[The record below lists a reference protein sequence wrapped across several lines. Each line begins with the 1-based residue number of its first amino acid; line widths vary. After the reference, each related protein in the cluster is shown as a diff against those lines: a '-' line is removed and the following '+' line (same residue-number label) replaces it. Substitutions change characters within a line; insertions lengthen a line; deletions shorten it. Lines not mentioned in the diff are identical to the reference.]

1 MKRGIIYI
9 LLILVCIYIG
19 IINREEAYFYVAA
32 LMLAVMVCLL
42 VGLFTRFFRTGISM
56 QMNIPVV
63 EKNRTFHPEL
73 TVRSKSGQVPYVSAV
88 FKVMAAGMK
97 KKQNSTF
104 RQIDNENGVCQG
116 AMSLA
121 VSGRYEIAAA
131 DVRVYDAFHMFYI
144 KKKIK
149 NSANVYVLPQCYLM
163 PINITK
169 KTRDFVTDSDVY
181 HADIRG
187 DDSSEVY
194 QVREYRPGDS
204 VRNIHWKLTARQD
217 EIMVRDMNKTLSCPV
232 IICVNLDGKDC
243 KNYGHAM
250 SAALESMVSLSFS
263 LIDIRVPHFIAW
275 YDPEKMSITRY
286 RIIKEEDVYD
296 AAARMSYVDARS
308 MDWYDVIGMYREKYR
323 GEDFTSFIDVDM
335 KGNIQCGDDRYHVK
349 FETLKE
355 DLTHM
360 CLTV

>member
-42 VGLFTRFFRTGISM
+42 AGLFTRFFRTGISM

-73 TVRSKSGQVPYVSAV
+73 TVRSNSGQVPYVSAV

-149 NSANVYVLPQCYLM
+149 NSANICVAAVLPYAY
-163 PINITK
+163 K
-169 KTRDFVTDSDVY
+169 Y
-181 HADIRG
+181 H
-187 DDSSEVY
+187 E
-194 QVREYRPGDS
+194 
-204 VRNIHWKLTARQD
+204 
-217 EIMVRDMNKTLSCPV
+217 
-232 IICVNLDGKDC
+232 
-243 KNYGHAM
+243 KNER
-250 SAALESMVSLSFS
+250 LC
-263 LIDIRVPHFIAW
+263 D
-275 YDPEKMSITRY
+275 
-286 RIIKEEDVYD
+286 
-296 AAARMSYVDARS
+296 
-308 MDWYDVIGMYREKYR
+308 
-323 GEDFTSFIDVDM
+323 
-335 KGNIQCGDDRYHVK
+335 
-349 FETLKE
+349 
-355 DLTHM
+355 
-360 CLTV
+360 

>member
-1 MKRGIIYI
+1 M
-9 LLILVCIYIG
+9 
-19 IINREEAYFYVAA
+19 
-32 LMLAVMVCLL
+32 
-42 VGLFTRFFRTGISM
+42 S
-56 QMNIPVV
+56 
-63 EKNRTFHPEL
+63 
-73 TVRSKSGQVPYVSAV
+73 
-88 FKVMAAGMK
+88 
-97 KKQNSTF
+97 
-104 RQIDNENGVCQG
+104 G

-144 KKKIK
+144 KKEDKELGKCICV
-149 NSANVYVLPQCYLM
+149 AAVLPYAY
-163 PINITK
+163 K
-169 KTRDFVTDSDVY
+169 YHEKTRDFVTDSDVY

-232 IICVNLDGKDC
+232 IICVNLNGKDC

-286 RIIKEEDVYD
+286 RIIK
-296 AAARMSYVDARS
+296 R
-308 MDWYDVIGMYREKYR
+308 R
-323 GEDFTSFIDVDM
+323 GCV
-335 KGNIQCGDDRYHVK
+335 
-349 FETLKE
+349 
-355 DLTHM
+355 
-360 CLTV
+360 

>member
-1 MKRGIIYI
+1 
-9 LLILVCIYIG
+9 
-19 IINREEAYFYVAA
+19 
-32 LMLAVMVCLL
+32 
-42 VGLFTRFFRTGISM
+42 
-56 QMNIPVV
+56 
-63 EKNRTFHPEL
+63 
-73 TVRSKSGQVPYVSAV
+73 
-88 FKVMAAGMK
+88 
-97 KKQNSTF
+97 
-104 RQIDNENGVCQG
+104 
-116 AMSLA
+116 MSLA

-232 IICVNLDGKDC
+232 IICVNLNGKDC

-355 DLTHM
+355 DITHI
-360 CLTV
+360 CLGEVTDVVADRGADLKIILGLAVWMLSSGIAYLVGDIAFSSDIYKYMEPANLMMLCVIGGLVIAAVYSCWYGDLPEERCFTPAEEV